1 MIRDL
6 AGTAAL
12 SEALTETNRLL
23 AAVLEQLRE
32 TNAQRLGT
40 VAAELERVNDK
51 LDALIAAQS
60 G

>member
-12 SEALTETNRLL
+12 SDALGETNRLL

-51 LDALIAAQS
+51 LDALLAAQL

>member
-12 SEALTETNRLL
+12 SEALVETNRLL

-51 LDALIAAQS
+51 LDALVAAQS